1 MTKEQFIDECRRVA
15 AEMNGKRKADGSTV
29 DLTGGYYADVG
40 ASAWA
45 TIWQAIEDKRN
56 NIPVMRVIAAPAGSG
71 KTTHAQIAA
80 VALARLGGTALLVVN
95 QIDKADRV
103 YQELAALLPGQVAVW
118 TREHDPSQRVTADQ
132 RKLDDGPAAM
142 F

>member
-1 MTKEQFIDECRRVA
+1 
-15 AEMNGKRKADGSTV
+15 MNAKRKAAGSTV
-29 DLTGGYYADVG
+29 DLTTGYYADVG

-80 VALARLGGTALLVVN
+80 VAVPMSA
-95 QIDKADRV
+95 
-103 YQELAALLPGQVAVW
+103 
-118 TREHDPSQRVTADQ
+118 
-132 RKLDDGPAAM
+132 
-142 F
+142 